1 MFGHCPK
8 GLERSKKMKIIYL
21 QSLINIEQAYL
32 LKNWGYKLIPGHDK
46 FGNKIV
52 TISLED

>member
-1 MFGHCPK
+1 
-8 GLERSKKMKIIYL
+8 MKIIYL

-32 LKNWGYKLIPGHDK
+32 LKNWGYKLIPGQDK

>member
-1 MFGHCPK
+1 M
-8 GLERSKKMKIIYL
+8 KMVYL

-32 LKNWGYKLIPGHDK
+32 LKSLGYKLIPGQDK
-46 FGNKIV
+46 FENKIV